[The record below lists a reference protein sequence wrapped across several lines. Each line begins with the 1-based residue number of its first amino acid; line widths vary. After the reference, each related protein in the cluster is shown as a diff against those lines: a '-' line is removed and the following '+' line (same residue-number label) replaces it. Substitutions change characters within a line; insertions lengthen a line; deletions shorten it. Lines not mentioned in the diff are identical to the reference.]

1 LFCLHYGHSFD
12 ARQFTNIPGGGTKTV
27 AETRAAI
34 QMRTMPEIH
43 AVAVFCGSRAGN
55 DPAYRSAAQMLG
67 HGLAEAGI
75 RLVYGGGRIGLMGV
89 MADAALAAGGTVI
102 GVIPEF
108 LTRREVAHP
117 AVTEMIVTHSMH
129 SRKQHMF
136 EAADAF
142 ISLPGGLG
150 TLDETIEII
159 TWRQLGL
166 HAKPILICDVAGSAA
181 AFLATIEAA
190 IAADFAHS
198 GARELY
204 EVVAGV
210 PAALE
215 RLAHL
220 HRAGRGAAA
229 RL

>member
-1 LFCLHYGHSFD
+1 MLWPIIRRTRV
-12 ARQFTNIPGGGTKTV
+12 AEIPGNDTKAV
-27 AETRAAI
+27 AESYLAVHMEI
-34 QMRTMPEIH
+34 MLEIH
-43 AVAVFCGSRAGN
+43 AVAVFCGSRTGN
-55 DPAYRSAAQMLG
+55 DPAYRVAAQMLG

-89 MADAALAAGGTVI
+89 MADAALAAGGSVL

-108 LTRREVAHP
+108 LTRREVAHQGLGEL
-117 AVTEMIVTHSMH
+117 AITASMH
-129 SRKQHMF
+129 SRKQKMF

-166 HAKPILICDVAGSAA
+166 HDKPILICDVAGSAA
-181 AFLATIEAA
+181 PFLATIEAA
-190 IAADFAHS
+190 VAADFAAP

-204 EVVAGV
+204 EVVDGV
-210 PAALE
+210 PAALQ

-220 HRAGRGAAA
+220 HRVARGEAM